1 MGMILKELGRTAA
14 YITGTATGSAD
25 TLVTNAASLDTVV
38 SHVVLY
44 NSHTSAIEVTL
55 CTVPDAAASV
65 GTDDAYDIYWS
76 EEVPAGSSYTVDI
89 PIYLR
94 DTNDTLQVFAGT
106 TGKVNAFAFGYTMAD
121 QS

>member
-1 MGMILKELGRTAA
+1 MGMILRELGRVA
-14 YITGTATGSAD
+14 YVTATAVGTAD

-44 NSHTSAIEVTL
+44 NSHSAAITVTL
-55 CTVPDAAASV
+55 CTVPDSAGSV
-65 GTDDAYDIYWS
+65 GTGDANDVYWS
-76 EEVPAGSSYTVDI
+76 QSVPAGDTYTVDI

-94 DTNDTLQVFAGT
+94 DTNDTVQVYVGT
-106 TGKVNAFAFGYTMAD
+106 GSKVNAYAFGYTMAD